1 MKEVTRFLI
10 AFFLFPHLMCFP
22 RSNFSRLTAELA
34 DVRDLGKLLC
44 TISHVGLTRF
54 ILDTVIVVVVGVVGV
69 VAGVVVVVDDLNS
82 EEGQLFTC
90 VSKIFSLAPPG
101 HLRLKLLTCASN
113 TDLRPPAYSLAPPSL
128 PSTMP

>member
-54 ILDTVIVVVVGVVGV
+54 ILDTVIVVVVVGV
-69 VAGVVVVVDDLNS
+69 VAGVVVVDDLNS

>member
-54 ILDTVIVVVVGVVGV
+54 ILDTVIVVVVVGV
-69 VAGVVVVVDDLNS
+69 VAGVVVVVVDDLNS